1 MSPSQ
6 LNIGGAERV
15 RTDDIL
21 NANQVLFQLSYGPL
35 NPSRPACPLRL
46 SASRISMI
54 YQTYQKSTKY
64 DRANPILVPLAGNF
78 SLERR

>member
-6 LNIGGAERV
+6 LNPGGAERV

-35 NPSRPACPLRL
+35 NPSRPAFPLRL
-46 SASRISMI
+46 CIALPKI
-54 YQTYQKSTKY
+54 YQTS
-64 DRANPILVPLAGNF
+64 
-78 SLERR
+78 

>member
-6 LNIGGAERV
+6 LNLGGAERV

-35 NPSRPACPLRL
+35 NPSRPAFPLRL
-46 SASRISMI
+46 PFRVS
-54 YQTYQKSTKY
+54 
-64 DRANPILVPLAGNF
+64 
-78 SLERR
+78 

>member
-6 LNIGGAERV
+6 LNLGGAERV

-35 NPSRPACPLRL
+35 NPSRPAFPLRL
-46 SASRISMI
+46 PFRVSKDLSDLLKI
-54 YQTYQKSTKY
+54 Y
-64 DRANPILVPLAGNF
+64 
-78 SLERR
+78 